1 MTGQLTRVEVHR
13 LLRNPYLWTV
23 AIGTLALLVSI
34 QRTTLPNLGEA
45 TVTAAMATFLV
56 AAALMVIANL
66 ATLRDQREGVPE
78 TLAALPGRADVRTR
92 AVLLATGCVGA
103 GLVAA
108 VIGAHLLVRLTEGP
122 AGGQV
127 DLREVIAAMLAA
139 AVMATF
145 GVALGRWAPSSI
157 AAPAVL
163 GILATGFFVG
173 PLFLVAWHLPIT
185 MPYEIQVFGR
195 PAWPRLGYLAA
206 ALALLVA
213 LAMLRHGRRPL
224 RLAVVAAALAAVVLA
239 GIGVA
244 AAAPPER
251 GGLLV
256 DQGEPVAGQPELE
269 CVERNALT
277 YCHFPGFASWVPHWA
292 RAAEPVAAALPPE
305 ARHLMPPIVQHAGF
319 GSPAVATDDEVL
331 VRMVW
336 GRGEAGENDRAQLA
350 GRIAGQVTGLAGPG
364 WTYDDIGMP
373 WCDGREQAR
382 TVVALW
388 LAGQAAPPRPA
399 PTGRPGDLPESS
411 LGSVGHGEREL
422 GYAQALLE
430 RADARALIWEHWT
443 VLLDPA
449 TTVDAA
455 LPLLGL
461 SEQFPAEPLLSEPCG

>member
-1 MTGQLTRVEVHR
+1 MTGQLTRVEIRR

-23 AIGTLALLVSI
+23 AIGTLALLVSL

-45 TVTAAMATFLV
+45 TVTAAMASFFV
-56 AAALMVIANL
+56 AAAMMVIANL

-92 AVLLATGCVGA
+92 AVLVATGCVGA

-127 DLREVIAAMLAA
+127 DPREVIGAMLAA

-163 GILATGFFVG
+163 GIFAFGFFAG
-173 PLFLVAWHLPIT
+173 PLFLVAWHLPIVP
-185 MPYEIQVFGR
+185 PYEMRVFGR
-195 PAWPRLGYLAA
+195 PALPRLSYLAA
-206 ALALLVA
+206 ALALLAA

-224 RLAVVAAALAAVVLA
+224 RLGIAGAALVAVVAA

-244 AAAPPER
+244 AAAPPTI
-251 GGLLV
+251 GGVV
-256 DQGEPVAGQPELE
+256 DQGEPVAGQPGLA

-277 YCHFPGFASWVPHWA
+277 YCHFPGFAPWIPFWA
-292 RAAEPVAAALPPE
+292 SAAEPVAAALPPDQ
-305 ARHLMPPIVQHAGF
+305 RHRMPVIAQHTSF
-319 GSPAVATDDEVL
+319 GPPL
-331 VRMVW
+331 VRSDERALVMMVW
-336 GRGEAGENDRAQLA
+336 GRGEAAEADQARLA
-350 GRIAGQVTGLAGPG
+350 GQIAGLVTDLEDTSTGPAGEWG
-364 WTYDDIGMP
+364 
-373 WCDGREQAR
+373 WCDARGQAR

-388 LAGQAAPPRPA
+388 LAGQAAPLRPVA
-399 PTGRPGDLPESS
+399 QPDAGYRVSTD
-411 LGSVGHGEREL
+411 LGSVGYGDREL
-422 GYAQALLE
+422 GYARALLD
-430 RADARALIWEHWT
+430 RSDARDLIWRHWD
-443 VLLDPA
+443 VMLDPA
-449 TTVDAA
+449 TTIDAA

-461 SEQFPAEPLLSEPCG
+461 PDRVPAEPLTGPPCD